1 MTPLRVEKRLNV
13 SGRGRQPSSTRVSAI
28 PWRRGANP
36 VSIYAPLPGLTFGA
50 KAWTGGIQELTR
62 KDMEGGFEEGRMGGV
77 GGKVR
82 YKYRLGRPSFTHF
95 FLTFFFPFISHN
107 YLFFPAL
114 VPVRLTFFFK
124 NSGAGKRTIKVDS
137 FSKSPKDK
145 TNYTRTGMTYFPF

>member
-82 YKYRLGRPSFTHF
+82 YKYRLGRPSFAHF
-95 FLTFFFPFISHN
+95 FLTFFFLSSPIIIS
-107 YLFFPAL
+107 FFP
-114 VPVRLTFFFK
+114 P
-124 NSGAGKRTIKVDS
+124 S
-137 FSKSPKDK
+137 SPLD
-145 TNYTRTGMTYFPF
+145 